1 VLESEEWTERCPTIR
16 RIPDRKILTHVQLA
30 EVGHHYL
37 PPEPVIRFME
47 LLYTAIEQGDGELLR
62 NNASSGSIM
71 VLESSYPS
79 CENVE
84 EVIIPIVGMGNT
96 W

>member
-1 VLESEEWTERCPTIR
+1 
-16 RIPDRKILTHVQLA
+16 
-30 EVGHHYL
+30 
-37 PPEPVIRFME
+37 ME